1 MWDIDFY
8 TAEQKLGKKLV
19 FGLAGSILSV
29 FTTVTVHFSYPTVSA
44 PSATNN
50 IT

>member
-1 MWDIDFY
+1 MWDTDFY
-8 TAEQKLGKKLV
+8 TAEHQLGKKLV

-29 FTTVTVHFSYPTVSA
+29 FTTVTVHFSYQIVSA
-44 PSATNN
+44 PSAMNN